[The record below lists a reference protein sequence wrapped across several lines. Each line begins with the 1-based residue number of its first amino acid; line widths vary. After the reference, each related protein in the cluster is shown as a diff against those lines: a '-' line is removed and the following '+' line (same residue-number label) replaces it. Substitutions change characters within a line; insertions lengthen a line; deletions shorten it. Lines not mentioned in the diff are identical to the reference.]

1 MQMDDD
7 QKQTAK
13 ASQEYLKATKL
24 GIENKCEAE
33 RCKQA
38 TTEGGSSN
46 GLAEHLK
53 GGNTASDPLKMGDYK
68 KYL

>member
-1 MQMDDD
+1 MDDD

-24 GIENKCEAE
+24 DIENKCEAE
-33 RCKQA
+33 RRKQA

-46 GLAEHLK
+46 GLEEQGRKH
-53 GGNTASDPLKMGDYK
+53 SI
-68 KYL
+68 

>member
-1 MQMDDD
+1 MDGD

-24 GIENKCEAE
+24 DIENKCEAE
-33 RCKQA
+33 RRKQA
-38 TTEGGSSN
+38 TTDGSSN

-53 GGNTASDPLKMGDYK
+53 GGNTVSDPLKMGDYK